1 MKKKKLSKKKAIMVV
16 VGVLLI
22 YTMIVFVLDLFN
34 VPSKIGINTNINI
47 DIWDIYISNA
57 VVILLFTITF
67 LLFDRRNLEKDRLA
81 TYAGIVLLIEVYNS
95 CQSFYPIFDA
105 LINNDE
111 IEPDKQTLNEKA
123 RDYMENTP
131 FANNDKIFDL
141 LTEGSISKESYE
153 QYSKI
158 KKCYGIV
165 VFSFCDLPKGKDLAK
180 IALKTLVDDTTKE
193 LDRLEKLKKEI
204 V

>member
-1 MKKKKLSKKKAIMVV
+1 MRKRKISKKKAIGAA
-16 VGVLLI
+16 VGVLLVFTI
-22 YTMIVFVLDLFN
+22 IMFVLDILN

-47 DIWDIYISNA
+47 DVWDIFISNS

-95 CQSFYPIFDA
+95 CQSFYHIFDA
-105 LINNDE
+105 LINNGE
-111 IEPDKQTLNEKA
+111 IEPDGQTFNEKTIE
-123 RDYMENTP
+123 YIENTP
-131 FANNDKIFDL
+131 FANSEKIFDL
-141 LTEGSISKESYE
+141 LTEGFISKESYE

-165 VFSFCDLPKGKDLAK
+165 VFSFCDLPNGKELAK
-180 IALKTLVDDTTKE
+180 IALKTLVDDTSKE
-193 LDRLEKLKKEI
+193 LERLEKLKKEI

>member
-1 MKKKKLSKKKAIMVV
+1 MRKRKLSKKKAIGAA

-22 YTMIVFVLDLFN
+22 FTIIIFVLDLLN

-47 DIWDIYISNA
+47 DVWDIFISNS

-67 LLFDRRNLEKDRLA
+67 LLFDRRTLEKDRLA

-95 CQSFYPIFDA
+95 CQSFYRIFDA

-111 IEPDKQTLNEKA
+111 IEPDGKTFNAKA
-123 RDYMENTP
+123 REYIENTP
-131 FANNDKIFDL
+131 FANNDRIFDL
-141 LTEGSISKESYE
+141 LTEGFISKESYE

-165 VFSFCDLPKGKDLAK
+165 VFSFCDLPKGKGLAQVT
-180 IALKTLVDDTTKE
+180 LKTLVEDTSKE
-193 LDRLEKLKKEI
+193 LERLEKMKKEI